1 MMISTKGR
9 YALMIM
15 SYLANHGQ
23 QGAVSL
29 KDIAEHGQIGLK
41 YLEIIIAALN
51 KGGLVESVR
60 GKNGGYMLKRK
71 PEEYTILSILSV
83 AEGSLAPVACVE
95 NGYKCDNLEQ
105 CRVHILWQELDSI
118 ISDFLDSKTLAD
130 II

>member
-15 SYLANHGQ
+15 SYLATHGQ

-29 KDIAEHGQIGLK
+29 KDIAEHEQIGLK

-95 NGYKCDNLEQ
+95 DGYKCDNLEQ

-118 ISDFLDSKTLAD
+118 ISDFLASKTLAD